1 LNLGNRRL
9 NKTTIIL
16 FERNKLHTID
26 EEEFRGCNPIES
38 EALLLNDDDMSE
50 ISRG

>member
-16 FERNKLHTID
+16 FERNKLHTSD
-26 EEEFRGCNPIES
+26 EEEFRAEAELGVARMGHGPPQKIE
-38 EALLLNDDDMSE
+38 N
-50 ISRG
+50 